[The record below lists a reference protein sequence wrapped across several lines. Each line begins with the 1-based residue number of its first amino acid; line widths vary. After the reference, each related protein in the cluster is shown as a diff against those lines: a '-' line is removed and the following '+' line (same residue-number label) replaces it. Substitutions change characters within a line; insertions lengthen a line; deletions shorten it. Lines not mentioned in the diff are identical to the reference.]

1 MYFAQS
7 VKRAG
12 GTGKFDHR
20 RDVMSVDDQ
29 VVIRGNRDTLYSAA
43 VFDLDAGPVTIA
55 LPNVANRYM
64 SMIVIDEDHY
74 AHGTYYGTQP
84 VVLTKEK
91 IGTRYVLVGIRTFID
106 PSDPGDLDKTHALQ
120 DAIKVNQKNS
130 GSWEAPKW
138 DPESQK
144 KVREALVVLA
154 NTIPDTKRMY
164 GPKNEVDP
172 IRHLIG
178 TATGWGA
185 NSEKDATYI
194 PVVPARNDGTTIYK
208 LTAKDVPVDG
218 FWSITVYNAKGYL
231 DKNAFNAYSLN
242 NVTAKKDA
250 DGSITIQFGGCDGK
264 IPNCLPISA
273 GWNYWVRLYRPRA
286 QVVNG
291 QWKFPEAQPVS

>member
-1 MYFAQS
+1 
-7 VKRAG
+7 
-12 GTGKFDHR
+12 
-20 RDVMSVDDQ
+20 
-29 VVIRGNRDTLYSAA
+29 
-43 VFDLDAGPVTIA
+43 
-55 LPNVANRYM
+55 
-64 SMIVIDEDHY
+64 
-74 AHGTYYGTQP
+74 
-84 VVLTKEK
+84 
-91 IGTRYVLVGIRTFID
+91 
-106 PSDPGDLDKTHALQ
+106 
-120 DAIKVNQKNS
+120 
-130 GSWEAPKW
+130 
-138 DPESQK
+138 
-144 KVREALVVLA
+144 VREALVVLA